1 MPENRSTAQASIL
14 MVGAGVLGV
23 SLANELARHGHQ
35 VTILDAGEAGTGTTA
50 GSYAWVNSNSKSPA
64 SYADLNL
71 HGLRA
76 HERWSAT
83 RIRAWFHQTGN
94 LQVIHDA
101 DRMADVERE
110 AAQYREAGY
119 PAELLTADEVAE
131 LEPGL
136 NRDDVVGGVLFPLEG
151 WADTAAMTAVLLQ
164 EAQDHGAQYLPYHRV
179 IELTGSGVSA
189 QTPDGGTSA
198 WEADVTVLTAGNGI
212 RALARGLGLDFPTRP
227 TALDELLSGSD
238 VGHPTVGMTVT
249 TSPATGLPG
258 HMVQTDDVSFRPSPT
273 GGVMITDHPTAS
285 RWDPSGETM
294 WAAPDDLLR
303 RARRICP
310 ALDVAEVAT
319 VHVGHRILPDDGI
332 TIADWLDAD
341 HRYYSVATHSGITLA
356 PHLAETVAQEIRT
369 GERHASL
376 ADFGLGRF
384 GNLHR
389 TTAAVGA

>member
-1 MPENRSTAQASIL
+1 MPENRPTSQASIL

-23 SLANELARHGHQ
+23 SLASELARNGHR

-71 HGLRA
+71 YGLRT
-76 HERWSAT
+76 HERWSAA
-83 RIRAWFHQTGN
+83 RARTWFHQTGN
-94 LQVIHDA
+94 LQVAHDA
-101 DRMADVERE
+101 ERMADVERK

-119 PAELLTADEVAE
+119 PAQLLTAREVAD

-136 NRDDVVGGVLFPLEG
+136 NRDDVVGGSLFPLEG

-189 QTPDGGTSA
+189 QSPEGGTNA

-212 RALARGLGLDFPTRP
+212 RALTRGLGLDFPTLP
-227 TALDELLSGSD
+227 TALDEPLVGAD
-238 VGHPTVGMTVT
+238 VGHQTVGMTVT
-249 TSPATGLPG
+249 TSPATGLPR

-285 RWDPSGETM
+285 QWGTSGETM
-294 WAAPDDLLR
+294 WAAPNDLLR

-310 ALDVAEVAT
+310 ALDAAEVAT
-319 VHVGHRILPDDGI
+319 VHVGHRILPEDGI

-341 HRYYSVATHSGITLA
+341 HRYYAVATHSGITLA
-356 PHLAETVAQEIRT
+356 PHLAESVAREIRT
-369 GERHASL
+369 GERDASL
-376 ADFGLGRF
+376 EDFGLGRF

>member
-1 MPENRSTAQASIL
+1 MPKSRSTFQPSIL

-23 SLANELARHGHQ
+23 NLASELARHGHR

-71 HGLRA
+71 YGLRA
-76 HERWSAT
+76 HERWSAART
-83 RIRAWFHQTGN
+83 RTWFHQTGN
-94 LQVIHDA
+94 LQVVHGA
-101 DRMADVERE
+101 ERMADVERE
-110 AAQYREAGY
+110 AAQYLDAGY
-119 PAELLTADEVAE
+119 PAQLLTARGVAE

-136 NRDDVVGGVLFPLEG
+136 NREDVVGGVLFPLEG

-179 IELTGSGVSA
+179 IELTESGVSA

-212 RALARGLGLDFPTRP
+212 RALTRGLGLEFPTRP
-227 TALDELLSGSD
+227 TALDEPLSRPD
-238 VGHPTVGMTVT
+238 AGHHTVGMTVT
-249 TSPATGLPG
+249 TSAATGLPG

-310 ALDVAEVAT
+310 ALDSTEVVT

-332 TIADWLDAD
+332 TIADWLDTD
-341 HRYYSVATHSGITLA
+341 RRYYAVATHSGITLA
-356 PHLAETVAQEIRT
+356 PHLAETVARQIRT
-369 GERHASL
+369 GERDASL

-389 TTAAVGA
+389 PAAAAGV